1 MKGKVIV
8 SVVAII
14 VLLGFTFAAC
24 APSPEEPAAP
34 EADKPAEEEE
44 EEEATPSEPEM
55 EVITWQGQNA
65 NPAGSAQYMS
75 MERVCNNVTK
85 ASGGRLVMK
94 PFTGGSLVPANEE
107 IDGVDSGFLDFSYE
121 SSSWWRDKWEAA
133 GLFNFQVAGL
143 SPVEMNMWMASGGM
157 EYFQEMVDSGGV
169 NAHLVAGVTSTPE
182 IFMSTN
188 TELKKLS
195 DLEGLKIRTGGDD
208 GVILSRMGMAVVSV
222 PPGEIYEAMQR
233 GVIDAFQLSSPYVD
247 WTGFST
253 QEIADYIYLSPVRQP
268 CEFVVYTVNQDKWAE
283 LPDDLKA
290 LMKAVIM
297 EEAWTYLTENATNDS
312 EYVQKYID
320 YGTNVAPC
328 PTDIEDEMLK
338 QADIYY
344 NEKAAAD
351 AFYNEVYT
359 SITGFRDSYRAAFPN
374 GL

>member
-14 VLLGFTFAAC
+14 VLLGLTLAAC
-24 APSPEEPAAP
+24 ASSPEEPAAP
-34 EADKPAEEEE
+34 EAEKPAEEEE
-44 EEEATPSEPEM
+44 EEETPSAPEM

-94 PFTGGSLVPANEE
+94 PFTGGSLVPANQE

-312 EYVQKYID
+312 AYVQKYID

-328 PTDIEDEMLK
+328 PTDIEEEMLR

-351 AFYNEVYT
+351 AFYNEVYS
-359 SITGFRDSYRAAFPN
+359 SITSFRDSYRAAFPN

>member
-34 EADKPAEEEE
+34 EAEKPAEEE

>member
-75 MERVCNNVTK
+75 MERVCANVTK

-351 AFYNEVYT
+351 AFYNEVYS
-359 SITGFRDSYRAAFPN
+359 SITSFRDSYRAAFPN